1 MQVQARTR
9 PLALAAPQR
18 DRFNKHRRPVVN
30 PNESGIQCMQ
40 QFLNIFLVKMIS
52 TPICCWSILKLQS
65 RSKRFYQD
73 VEATWN
79 TRCCKKVMTY
89 NSQLYLGYN
98 ISLFVF
104 LLSSI
109 FFYYATSA
117 HIVLLHVYFG
127 KFVHDLDKL
136 KRVEDWYWPVNVVWS
151 VLAVAFLTVIY
162 TIQSV

>member
-1 MQVQARTR
+1 MQVQARAR

-18 DRFNKHRRPVVN
+18 DRFNKHRRPVFN

-52 TPICCWSILKLQS
+52 TPICCWSILKLKN
-65 RSKRFYQD
+65 RLKRFYQ
-73 VEATWN
+73 EATRN
-79 TRCCKKVMTY
+79 TRCCKKVMTC

-127 KFVHDLDKL
+127 KFVHDLLDKL

-151 VLAVAFLTVIY
+151 VLAVVFLTVIY
-162 TIQSV
+162 TIHSV